1 MSESEK
7 EPLLDESTL
16 EQLEERLV
24 QRVLS
29 KISASD
35 LPKRVRVQVS
45 PQKREVSTA
54 SPNGPNG
61 Q

>member
-1 MSESEK
+1 MSKSEK
-7 EPLLDESTL
+7 EPLLDEST
-16 EQLEERLV
+16 LEERLV

-35 LPKRVRVQVS
+35 LPKAGESSSV
-45 PQKREVSTA
+45 PPKREVSTVRL
-54 SPNGPNG
+54 NGPNG